1 MFLLKIFILDFLD
14 GLLDKLIVI
23 FGWISVDRVSKW
35 LWIIKFWFWVFLKIG
50 KKLNV
55 FKV

>member
-50 KKLNV
+50 KKIKC
-55 FKV
+55 F